1 MTYQTCSAKIGGLII
16 GALLLALAGC
26 GPDSR
31 PGTGAV
37 PEGTPS
43 DRNKTG
49 REVRELD
56 WEDLLPE
63 GYHPEKILEEFG
75 ELFEEV
81 LLLEDDDPRAEALLL
96 KLKTFLDAAPV
107 VPELDG
113 VLARLPGFVVPL
125 EGDGEM
131 IFEFLLVP
139 YYGACLH
146 EPPPPA
152 NQIVH
157 VIIEKGKG
165 LVLKGLMEAV
175 HVTGILRVQHSSSE
189 LAEAGYTLH
198 PTEIVPYR

>member
-1 MTYQTCSAKIGGLII
+1 MLYQTCSAKIGGLII

-31 PGTGAV
+31 PETGTGTA
-37 PEGTPS
+37 GTVS
-43 DRNKTG
+43 AGNKTVS
-49 REVRELD
+49 EVRELD
-56 WEDLLPE
+56 WEDLIPE
-63 GYHPEKILEEFG
+63 GYRPEKFLEEFS

-81 LLLEDDDPRAEALLL
+81 LHLEDHDPLVEALML
-96 KLKTFLDAAPV
+96 KFKTFLDAAPV

-139 YYGACLH
+139 YYGACIH

-175 HVTGILRVQHSSSE
+175 HVTGTLRVQHSSSE
-189 LAEAGYTLH
+189 LAAAGYTLH
-198 PTEIVPYR
+198 PTEIVHYR